1 MNHVPVLLNEVM
13 QYLAPQPNEDGVDA
27 TVNGGGHAEAIL
39 EQIGPGGRLLGID
52 RDPSI
57 LDETKSRLSR
67 FGDRAIVAC
76 GNFSNIRLIAKD
88 HGVLHPSVILFDLGA
103 SSYHLASAKRGFSF
117 AEDEPLDMRYN
128 PEDST
133 CSAEALVNHAALE
146 ELERIFKT
154 YGEERQAR
162 RIAELIT
169 SERKHRRIET
179 AKDLAA
185 LIARN
190 VPRGRLHP
198 ATRIFQAL
206 RIAVNDELTHA
217 DRGIREAYGLL
228 ADGGRLAVISFHSLE
243 DRIVKKFFKSLSD
256 AAVVLTPKPVS
267 ANRQEKMSNPR
278 SRSAKLRVVKKIKDI
293 VLL

>member
-1 MNHVPVLLNEVM
+1 MNHVPVLLNEVI
-13 QYLAPQPNEDGVDA
+13 QYLAPQPNEDAIDA
-27 TVNGGGHAEAIL
+27 TVNGGGHAEATL
-39 EQIGPGGRLLGID
+39 ERIGPGGRLLGID

-76 GNFSNIRLIAKD
+76 GNFFNIRLIAKD

-128 PEDST
+128 PDDTT
-133 CSAEALVNHAALE
+133 CSAEDLVNHAALE

-154 YGEERQAR
+154 YGEERRAR

-169 SERKHRRIET
+169 SARKHRRIET

-185 LIARN
+185 LIAKG
-190 VPRGRLHP
+190 VARGKLHP

-206 RIAVNDELTHA
+206 RIAVNDELTHV
-217 DRGIREAYGLL
+217 DKGIREAYALL
-228 ADGGRLAVISFHSLE
+228 AEDGRLAVISFHSLE
-243 DRIVKKFFKSLSD
+243 DRIAKNIFKEMKHTG
-256 AAVVLTPKPVS
+256 AILTPKPVS
-267 ANRQEKMSNPR
+267 ASRQEKMSNPR
-278 SRSAKLRVVKKIKDI
+278 SRSAKLRVIKKLKT
-293 VLL
+293 

>member
-1 MNHVPVLLNEVM
+1 MHIPVLLNEVI
-13 QYLAPQPNEDGVDA
+13 QYLDPQPNEDAIDA

-39 EQIGPGGRLLGID
+39 EKIAPKGRLLGID

-57 LDETKSRLSR
+57 LDETQSRLSR

-88 HGVLHPSVILFDLGA
+88 HGVLHPSIILFDLGA
-103 SSYHLASAKRGFSF
+103 SFYHLASAKRGFSF

-128 PEDST
+128 PEDSVCT
-133 CSAEALVNHAALE
+133 AEALVNHAALE

-154 YGEERQAR
+154 YGEERHAR
-162 RIAELIT
+162 RIAELIIR
-169 SERKHRRIET
+169 ERKHRRIET

-185 LIARN
+185 LIGER
-190 VPRGRLHP
+190 VPRGKLHP

-217 DRGIREAYGLL
+217 DRGIREAYDLL
-228 ADGGRLAVISFHSLE
+228 AEGGRLAVISFHSLE
-243 DRIVKKFFKSLSD
+243 DRIAKNIFKEMKHIGTI
-256 AAVVLTPKPVS
+256 LTPKPVS
-267 ANRQEKMSNPR
+267 ASRQEKISNPR
-278 SRSAKLRVVKKIKDI
+278 SRSAKLRVIKKIKDTA
-293 VLL
+293 LL